1 MVKVAV
7 VDDAEMVAMG
17 IKKTLERY
25 DFGVRISVDDFMSGR
40 ELLENALKIRYD
52 ILIMDIELSE
62 EHQEVED
69 NGMYLASKIKT
80 IYPDTTVIYITGT
93 TCYKSD
99 LLYHEP
105 FRYIQKPLRED
116 NICKAVEDAIY
127 RIENVED
134 KGLRV
139 QIGGIHVVLKLSQVT
154 YFVSERR
161 KITVCMESENISFY
175 ENMNHLEKRVR
186 ELSDCFV
193 RVGKSYLVNLQ
204 YVRRMSKTEIELLDL
219 TVIPVSRKY
228 KDEVVLAFEGFVQSF
243 KGKQD

>member
-175 ENMNHLEKRVR
+175 ENMNHLEKG
-186 ELSDCFV
+186 SGSC
-193 RVGKSYLVNLQ
+193 
-204 YVRRMSKTEIELLDL
+204 L
-219 TVIPVSRKY
+219 TVLCGWGRVIWLICSMCGGCQRRRSN
-228 KDEVVLAFEGFVQSF
+228 FWI
-243 KGKQD
+243 